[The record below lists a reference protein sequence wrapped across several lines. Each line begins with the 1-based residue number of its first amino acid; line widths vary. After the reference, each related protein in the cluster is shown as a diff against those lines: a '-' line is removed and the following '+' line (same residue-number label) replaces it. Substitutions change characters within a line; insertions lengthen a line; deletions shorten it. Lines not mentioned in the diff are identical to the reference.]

1 MGRTLDAKHAHH
13 ARASRNRPRAAARF
27 LPEVFAPPMLKLDR
41 YLFREFAQSTFAV
54 LVVLLIVLLGGAF
67 ADVLKDVAEGKIP
80 AQMLLAQLGLVFLKW
95 MPLILPLAI
104 MLGLMLAMGRLYRD
118 AEMPVLVSVG
128 VGPKRLLRPL
138 MLLAAPVVVFVGAC
152 SLWLGPWA
160 DRTSQKMIDDASR
173 NMLIAGMEP
182 GRFTELPG
190 GGGVIYV
197 GALSGDSRQMQRV
210 FVYRQKKRADSERFQ
225 VTTSETGVLS
235 VQGERDRYLRLEQGF
250 EVEGPMRGDSRDYR
264 LMRYGANELRLPEE
278 TLKRRKSDD
287 VELQPTLRLL
297 GDDRPE
303 AGAQL
308 HTRIAPPLLTLAL
321 VLLAIPLSRS
331 NPRQA
336 RYGNLVV
343 GFLVYIFG
351 VFLMLL
357 GTQWL
362 EDGKVPTAVG
372 LWWLLLPLLLV
383 GAWMYAH
390 DGQVRR
396 PKPLVAAKAG

>member
-1 MGRTLDAKHAHH
+1 
-13 ARASRNRPRAAARF
+13 
-27 LPEVFAPPMLKLDR
+27 MLKLDR

-67 ADVLKDVAEGKIP
+67 ADVLKDVAEGDIP

-95 MPLILPLAI
+95 MPLILPLAA

-118 AEMPVLVSVG
+118 AEMPVLVSIG
-128 VGPKRLLRPL
+128 VGPRRLLKPL
-138 MLLAAPVVVFVGAC
+138 AMMALPVIAIVGAC

-160 DRTSQKMIDDASR
+160 DRTSQRMIDDAGR

-197 GALSGDSRQMQRV
+197 GALSGDNRQMERV
-210 FVYRQKKRADSERFQ
+210 FVYRQQRRADSERFQ
-225 VTTSETGVLS
+225 VTTSRTGTLS
-235 VQGERDRYLRLEQGF
+235 VQGERDRFLRLEQGF
-250 EVEGPMRGDSRDYR
+250 EVEGPLQGAGRDYR
-264 LMRYGANELRLPEE
+264 LMRYAANELRLPE
-278 TLKRRKSDD
+278 TMLKRRKSDD

-308 HTRIAPPLLTLAL
+308 HARIAPPLLTLAF
-321 VLLAIPLSRS
+321 VLMAIPLSRTS
-331 NPRQA
+331 PRQA
-336 RYGNLVV
+336 RYGNLAV
-343 GFLVYIFG
+343 GFLIYLFG
-351 VFLMLL
+351 MFLMLL

-362 EDGKVPTAVG
+362 ENGKLPTAIG
-372 LWWLLLPLLLV
+372 LWWLVLPLLSV
-383 GAWMYAH
+383 GAWMYAR
-390 DGQVRR
+390 DGRMRR
-396 PKPLVAAKAG
+396 SKPSTNATAATGLG